1 MVIRGNGAS
10 SGDDESRAFYQARLA
25 LFARVLAILGLGFLV
40 LVLVA
45 EATVAGM
52 DELFAEVST
61 RFRVLHVALIALYT
75 GIWIFTR
82 TGPRS
87 RRVLEAID
95 VGGNLL
101 AYAMVALTVSR
112 PHVGLERTMALL
124 LTELLMTRAVLVPSA
139 ASRSAALGVIAIAIS
154 VITTW
159 AVYATSGPFDA
170 RAWAA
175 MIDAFG
181 WPAFSTV
188 VATVASH
195 TIYGLRAEVRQAR
208 RLGQYVLE
216 AKLGEGGMG
225 VVYRAQHAL
234 LRRPTAIKLLPPERV
249 GAEMLARFE
258 REVRQTARLTH
269 PNTVQIYDY
278 GRTPDGIFYYAMEY
292 LPGCDLELVVN
303 ETGAMPPAR
312 VVHVVAQI
320 ASALAEAH
328 ELGLVHR
335 DVKPANVI
343 LTTRAGE
350 HDVAKVVDF
359 GLVKDLARDPAGSM
373 THDATIR
380 GTPLYLAPETIG
392 TGDVA
397 PASDLY
403 SLGALAYFL
412 LTGTHVFRGHNVV
425 EICAHHL
432 HTPPEPPSARLGAA
446 LPEGLDALVLQ
457 CLAKKPGERPASAR
471 ALRASL
477 RALRIEPW
485 SDEDAARFWT
495 EHGPALEDARAHR
508 AQHAPPSSRDRSVA
522 IDLDRRT

>member
-1 MVIRGNGAS
+1 MVSRGHDAS
-10 SGDDESRAFYQARLA
+10 SVDDESRAFYQARLA
-25 LFARVLAILGLGFLV
+25 LYARILTILGLAFLV
-40 LVLVA
+40 LVLIV
-45 EATVAGM
+45 EATVAGI
-52 DELFAEVST
+52 DLVFGDLST
-61 RFRVLHVALIALYT
+61 RFRILHVALIGLFV
-75 GIWIFTR
+75 GIWLFTR
-82 TGPRS
+82 SG
-87 RRVLEAID
+87 RRARGALEAID

-101 AYAMVALTVSR
+101 AYVLIALMVSR
-112 PHVGLERTMALL
+112 ANLGLERTMALL
-124 LTELLMTRAVLVPSA
+124 LTELLMARAILVPSA
-139 ASRSAALGVIAIAIS
+139 ASRTLALGVTATVIS
-154 VITTW
+154 MLTTW
-159 AVYATSGPFDA
+159 LVHTTSGPWDA

-195 TIYGLRAEVRQAR
+195 TIFGLRAEVRQAR

-225 VVYRAQHAL
+225 VVYRAHHAL

-292 LPGCDLELVVN
+292 LPGCDLELVVS
-303 ETGAMPPAR
+303 ETGPMPPAR

-392 TGDVA
+392 TGVVA

-403 SLGALAYFL
+403 SLGALTYFL
-412 LTGTHVFRGHNVV
+412 ITGTHVFRGHNVV

-432 HTPPEPPSARLGAA
+432 HSEPEPPSARLGAP
-446 LPEGLDALVLQ
+446 LPEGLEALVLQ
-457 CLAKKPGERPASAR
+457 CLAKAPGERPASAR

-485 SDEDAARFWT
+485 SEEDAARFWT
-495 EHGPALEDARAHR
+495 EHGGSLETARAHR
-508 AQHAPPSSRDRSVA
+508 AKHGASTGRDRSVA
-522 IDLDRRT
+522 IDLGARS